1 MVDAR
6 QPAAPRGGRVYVS
19 PPRPPEDD
27 WITVAAESF
36 LAVIEAGDGDR
47 GVGELIRLARLE
59 DAALETIV
67 SAIPIGVGGTDSFAV
82 VHFDRAEESVDGGE
96 GVGRRITAV
105 ARGRAVVDVFSD
117 GGSRR
122 FWSSGVQPWL
132 IATFR
137 DVIAV
142 ELGGPARRTDAVA
155 RLVPQARPIETGVSH
170 VGAVLWSA
178 TDVRPADADGT
189 SSAYVR
195 PGAALDEDTV
205 RSVVIDEDLVHGI
218 SIIGDGD
225 RVDADG
231 DADAAAD
238 TAAAAEETVRRSPAW
253 PQGEPQPVDN
263 GPDEETVVR
272 PPALGEAGGPVDATE
287 SDATESGEASSEE
300 AEVEHPTSVLVGVHG
315 AHAVLLDAPIIF
327 GRRPTGTARGGI
339 PPLLVT
345 VASRDALVSA
355 SHVRVERAGRVVVI
369 TDLRSRNGTA
379 VILPGAAPRRLR
391 PGESFAVPGAA
402 EIDIGDGTIIEITP
416 VTP

>member
-189 SSAYVR
+189 SSAYLR

-205 RSVVIDEDLVHGI
+205 RSVVIDEDV
-218 SIIGDGD
+218 
-225 RVDADG
+225 
-231 DADAAAD
+231 ADAAAD
-238 TAAAAEETVRRSPAW
+238 TAAAAEETVRRPPAW

-355 SHVRVERAGRVVVI
+355 SHVRVERAGRVVVV

>member
-6 QPAAPRGGRVYVS
+6 QLAAPRGGRVYVS

-27 WITVAAESF
+27 WITVAAGSF
-36 LAVIEAGDGDR
+36 LAVIEAGAGDR
-47 GVGELIRLARLE
+47 GIGELTRLAGQLE
-59 DAALETIV
+59 DASLEAIV
-67 SAIPIGVGGTDSFAV
+67 SAIPIGDGGADSFAV
-82 VHFDRAEESVDGGE
+82 VHFDRAEDPVDGVE
-96 GVGRRITAV
+96 GIGRRITAV

-155 RLVPQARPIETGVSH
+155 RLVAQARPIDAGVSH
-170 VGAVLWSA
+170 VGALLWSA

-205 RSVVIDEDLVHGI
+205 RSIVIDEDSAHGRSIGIGGDGHGI
-218 SIIGDGD
+218 
-225 RVDADG
+225 DADP
-231 DADAAAD
+231 AAD
-238 TAAAAEETVRRSPAW
+238 VNTAAGTAAAAEETVRRPPAQ
-253 PQGEPQPVDN
+253 PLREPQPLDS

-272 PPALGEAGGPVDATE
+272 APAVGDVGGPVDAA
-287 SDATESGEASSEE
+287 DSGDT
-300 AEVEHPTSVLVGVHG
+300 EVEHPPSVLVGVHG

-327 GRRPTGTARGGI
+327 GRRPAGSARGGI
-339 PPLLVT
+339 LPLLVT
-345 VASRDALVSA
+345 VPSRDTLVSA